1 MADKVRTD
9 LNTVSIIGTLVKD
22 AELKV
27 VGNGFNICTMGVA
40 NNYSQKKNDVYEQ
53 EVNFFDC
60 RLLGKVA
67 QALSPYLTK
76 GTKVAVC
83 GKLRQERWEKDG
95 KKNSKVY
102 ILVED
107 IQLVGGKP
115 NGGSAPANGQNSQP
129 PQAPANAAPSDF
141 DGFQED
147 IPF

>member
-1 MADKVRTD
+1 MADNVRTD

-76 GTKVAVC
+76 GTKVAVS

-115 NGGSAPANGQNSQP
+115 NGNGNQPNQPQQVPAPV
-129 PQAPANAAPSDF
+129 NAAPA
-141 DGFQED
+141 GFVDYQED